1 MRVTECLVLLEKSPG
16 MEVMLTQPIYIL
28 MGWISHRDLPSL
40 MHGFH
45 FN

>member
-1 MRVTECLVLLEKSPG
+1 MGVTVCLVLLEKSPG

-28 MGWISHRDLPSL
+28 MGWISHGDPPSP
-40 MHGFH
+40 MHGFR